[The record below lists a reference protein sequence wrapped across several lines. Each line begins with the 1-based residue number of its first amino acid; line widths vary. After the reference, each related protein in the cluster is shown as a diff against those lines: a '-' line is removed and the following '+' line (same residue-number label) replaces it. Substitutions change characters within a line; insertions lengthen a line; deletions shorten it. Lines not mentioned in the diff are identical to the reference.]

1 MKNKL
6 LTIILIFLAAIAL
19 LGVIAVFVW
28 LNYTSDSSNEE
39 PSIDEVLKLSVEIP
53 EITTNLSDNT
63 LMRVTYMMETDNKK
77 AKEELEKRIFQVNDI
92 VINEL
97 SEMKAEQLNDKKGKL
112 EFENKLKEQVNELM
126 QEGKVTQIYTTSSIL
141 Q

>member
-6 LTIILIFLAAIAL
+6 ITIILVFVSAISL
-19 LGVIAVFVW
+19 LGIIAVVV
-28 LNYTSDSSNEE
+28 LMNYTGGSADKE
-39 PSIDEVLKLSVEIP
+39 PSIDEVIKYSVEIP
-53 EITTNLSDNT
+53 EITTNLTDNT
-63 LMRVTYMMETDNKK
+63 LIRVTYMMETDGKK

-92 VINEL
+92 VIKEL

-126 QEGKVTQIYTTSSIL
+126 QEGKVIQVYTTSSIL

>member
-28 LNYTSDSSNEE
+28 MNYTSDSSNEE

>member
-28 LNYTSDSSNEE
+28 MNYTSDASNEE

>member
-6 LTIILIFLAAIAL
+6 ITIILVFVSAISL
-19 LGVIAVFVW
+19 LGIIAVVV
-28 LNYTSDSSNEE
+28 LMNYTGDSADKE
-39 PSIDEVLKLSVEIP
+39 PSIDEVIKYSVEIP
-53 EITTNLSDNT
+53 EITTNLTDNT
-63 LMRVTYMMETDNKK
+63 LIRVTYMMETDGKK

-92 VINEL
+92 VIKEL

-126 QEGKVTQIYTTSSIL
+126 QEGKVIQVYTTSSIL